1 MIVQSLRSLPN
12 SNSCKRVGESES
24 LVSWVSEP
32 SDNDLDPHGNLA
44 KVDRED
50 VATYYLATK
59 KEEWGSVRRFKLFG
73 EWESLELL
81 QWNIYASM

>member
-1 MIVQSLRSLPN
+1 M
-12 SNSCKRVGESES
+12 GESE
-24 LVSWVSEP
+24 LLISWVSEP

-73 EWESLELL
+73 
-81 QWNIYASM
+81 N